1 MESVMSGKLLDFFKN
16 ILNSVEKSFR
26 ELDYT
31 IRDRKVDKD
40 TGEFI
45 YTIILNEDEAFK
57 VRGVPTG
64 KKDAK
69 LFDLQFISDDKSGNM
84 KKEVDDVPY
93 DKLTTEIVNVAKWF
107 FDRDSIQEVLDDET
121 GKDIRKDLEKS
132 SRSEQKKAQREA
144 EEKAAEAS
152 KKLSIKLEKITSATS
167 VDIAL
172 TAVKANYDPTEALAD
187 LEVILDPSTL
197 EDLITDDVNNY
208 EVIVNEDGYDCE
220 PCENIDINLQDV
232 ITTMRVAGYNLYF
245 NFYEFC
251 KYNPMVDYR
260 YKDWLYTISTQI
272 DTLTELSIELTDG
285 IPTVVET
292 IKQLTPIPISSV
304 EDAVPLIRTYVDTL
318 NLQYCHFSHDIQE
331 ELDRMIRHWEHE
343 INYMI

>member
-152 KKLSIKLEKITSATS
+152 KKLSIKLEKIISATS

-251 KYNPMVDYR
+251 KYNPM
-260 YKDWLYTISTQI
+260 
-272 DTLTELSIELTDG
+272 
-285 IPTVVET
+285 
-292 IKQLTPIPISSV
+292 
-304 EDAVPLIRTYVDTL
+304 
-318 NLQYCHFSHDIQE
+318 
-331 ELDRMIRHWEHE
+331 
-343 INYMI
+343 